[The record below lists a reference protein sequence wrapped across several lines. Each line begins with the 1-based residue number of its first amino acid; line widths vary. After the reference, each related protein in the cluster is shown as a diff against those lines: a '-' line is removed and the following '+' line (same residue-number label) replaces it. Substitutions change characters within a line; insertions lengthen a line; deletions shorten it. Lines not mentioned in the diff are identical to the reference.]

1 MYDFIIVGAGAAGCA
16 LANRL
21 SEQEQWSVL
30 LLEAGGFPQPSAAVS
45 VQFQNSS
52 KYKKMCGNR
61 FLPFFPLSWIPR
73 WTRGNIRSKK
83 IKKYVKALKIKYA
96 ECLEEE

>member
-30 LLEAGGFPQPSAAVS
+30 LLEAGDFSQPSAAVS
-45 VQFQNSS
+45 FYVQNSS
-52 KYKKMCGNR
+52 KYKKYVETGSCLFSH
-61 FLPFFPLSWIPR
+61 FLGFPSGHVAIYV
-73 WTRGNIRSKK
+73 SKR
-83 IKKYVKALKIKYA
+83 
-96 ECLEEE
+96 